1 MNEFMFCRFCGKP
14 LVNGECSCEEF
25 QKAKMKAANPAGAT
39 DAGTNTNSTSSS
51 SSNTFNAEA
60 AKQAF
65 NGMKDKVVNIVDNEG
80 KQINADNDSI
90 YERNIPI
97 VPNCVQPEK
106 DEVMI
111 RQYNIAILR
120 TRLKFMRAEGRLEVT
135 NKRVLFRAAGKCTKG
150 PVLQEHEFKLD
161 EIGGIE
167 IHSDYKFSLMN
178 FFLFFLLELLIL
190 IPLIS
195 SAAVSVYDYYG
206 YGNKGGNIAV
216 ATLCVIVGLATIAG
230 SIYFKHISI
239 VSDLFAVASTFCFMS
254 ALAKTQNGF
263 LQFLAV
269 VSWIFLIVMLLI
281 NSLVPN
287 LVLKI
292 KTKGGSGAVV
302 IGSQK
307 AIYRRKSGDD
317 YSGFAEILP
326 WEDTELAINELGTMI
341 ADLQQQGNYAV
352 EKWTK

>member
-1 MNEFMFCRFCGKP
+1 MSEPMFCRFCGKP

-39 DAGTNTNSTSSS
+39 DTGAANTDSTGSN
-51 SSNTFNAEA
+51 NTFNAEA

-97 VPNCVQPEK
+97 VPNCVQPEQ

-178 FFLFFLLELLIL
+178 FFLFILLEVLIL
-190 IPLIS
+190 LPSIS
-195 SAAVSVYDYYG
+195 TTMAASAYDYYG
-206 YGNKGGNIAV
+206 GNRGGSTAV
-216 ATLCVIVGLATIAG
+216 AVLCVVLGFAAAAG
-230 SIYFKHISI
+230 SVYMKRISI
-239 VSDLFAVASTFCFMS
+239 ISDLLAVASTFCFMTS
-254 ALAKTQNGF
+254 WGKTQNGF

>member
-1 MNEFMFCRFCGKP
+1 MNEPMFCRFCGKP
-14 LVNGECSCEEF
+14 LVNGECSCDEF

-39 DAGTNTNSTSSS
+39 YAGTNTNSTG

-195 SAAVSVYDYYG
+195 SAAVSVDDYYG

-216 ATLCVIVGLATIAG
+216 ATLCVIVGLAAIAG